1 MNINTDY
8 SQLERT
14 NPIQRDKNLG
24 KNEFFK
30 ILSAQLQYQDPMK
43 GGDNTEFVAQMAQFS
58 SLEQMQNL
66 NQSFEKLMYSQNAQ
80 YGTSLVGKK
89 VNVLNG
95 ENIVNGE
102 VEKVRLNGS
111 NVSIVIDNKEYP
123 VENVLEIENI
133 KPTLEAGSEV
143 DEQQDK

>member
-8 SQLERT
+8 SQIERT
-14 NPIQRDKNLG
+14 NPIQKDNKLG

-30 ILSAQLQYQDPMK
+30 ILSAQLQFQDPMK

-58 SLEQMQNL
+58 ALEQMQNL

-89 VNVLNG
+89 VSVYDG
-95 ENIVNGE
+95 ENIVKGE
-102 VEKVRLNGS
+102 VEKVKLNG
-111 NVSIVIDNKEYP
+111 NYVDVVINDKEYP
-123 VENVLEIENI
+123 IENVVEVTQKE
-133 KPTLEAGSEV
+133 PTKEVGSEII
-143 DEQQDK
+143 E